1 MITLQL
7 RARVNGR
14 QVEVK
19 GRASVADRQ
28 VVEAR
33 ERGEVQVVGSY
44 LWLSMAEIE
53 FIGPDGQRLKP
64 EVLKGARLLRVS
76 GLECTLSP
84 LPEG

>member
-33 ERGEVQVVGSY
+33 ERVRQV
-44 LWLSMAEIE
+44 
-53 FIGPDGQRLKP
+53 
-64 EVLKGARLLRVS
+64 AR
-76 GLECTLSP
+76 
-84 LPEG
+84 

>member
-1 MITLQL
+1 MITLHLSAQ
-7 RARVNGR
+7 VNGH

-53 FIGPDGQRLKP
+53 FIGPDGQRLQP
-64 EVLKGARLLRVS
+64 TGLKGVRLLRVS
-76 GLECTLSP
+76 DLECTLKP